1 MEKIRDMKLR
11 AKNHKL
17 HQTDARELK
26 ALIHEQAIVILSQ
39 MGFTTEIQNAI
50 MLEISHDEFGS
61 IPVEVKFV
69 IKSLDFDVLTAGEE
83 YAEKMAASEKTKKV
97 DK

>member
-1 MEKIRDMKLR
+1 MKQVKNMKLR
-11 AKNHKL
+11 TSKNRL

-26 ALIHEQAIVILSQ
+26 ALIHKEALVILSQ

-50 MLEISHDEFGS
+50 MLEISHDELGA

-69 IKSLDFDVLTAGEE
+69 IKSLDYDIVTAGEE
-83 YAEKMAASEKTKKV
+83 YAAKQVSEKDKKK

>member
-1 MEKIRDMKLR
+1 MEKIAKMKLR
-11 AKNHKL
+11 TSKNRL

-26 ALIHEQAIVILSQ
+26 ALIHEQAMLILSQ
-39 MGFTTEIQNAI
+39 MGYTTEVQNAI
-50 MLEISHDEFGS
+50 MLEISHDELGA

-69 IKSLDFDVLTAGEE
+69 IKALDYDIMTAGEE
-83 YAEKMAASEKTKKV
+83 FASKQASEKDKKK

>member
-1 MEKIRDMKLR
+1 MKLR
-11 AKNHKL
+11 TNKEKL

-26 ALIHEQAIVILSQ
+26 ALIHEQALVILSQ
-39 MGFTTEIQNAI
+39 MGLTTEVQNAV
-50 MLEISHDEFGS
+50 MLEISHDELGS

-69 IKSLDFDVLTAGEE
+69 IKSLDYDVLTAGEE
-83 YAEKMAASEKTKKV
+83 YAAKLADSEKTKKV

>member
-1 MEKIRDMKLR
+1 MKKIEKMKLR
-11 AKNHKL
+11 TSKNRL

-26 ALIHEQAIVILSQ
+26 ALIHEQAMLILSQ
-39 MGFTTEIQNAI
+39 MGYTTEVQNAI
-50 MLEISHDEFGS
+50 MLEISHDELGA

-69 IKSLDFDVLTAGEE
+69 IKALDYDIVTAGEE
-83 YAEKMAASEKTKKV
+83 FTSKQVSEKDKKK

>member
-1 MEKIRDMKLR
+1 MEKIAKMKLR
-11 AKNHKL
+11 TNKNRL

-26 ALIHEQAIVILSQ
+26 AEIHKQAMVELAN

-50 MLEISHDEFGS
+50 MLEISHDELGA

-69 IKSLDFDVLTAGEE
+69 IKSLDFDILTAGEE
-83 YAEKMAASEKTKKV
+83 FASKQASEKDKKK